1 MKLYENCYDFTLP
14 IKTPVIIRVDGRSFH
29 SLKLN
34 KPFDQIFIEAM
45 IATSFRLFK
54 KIQNAKLAYTQ
65 SDEISLV
72 LIDYETKETQPWFGN
87 RMSKMISIS
96 SAIASTFFSDYLRKI
111 KKLSTDMVEFDSR
124 VFILPMH
131 EVENYFIQRYLDC
144 VRNSIS
150 SVAQSHF
157 SDKMLKGKKNKEK
170 LDMLFKIGVDFYK
183 DYSNHEK
190 FGTIIVGEETKSAPE
205 TIGEWKEIIKP
216 LVFMEE
222 KDESSTGV

>member
-1 MKLYENCYDFTLP
+1 MTLLERMKLYENCYDFTLP
-14 IKTPVIIRVDGRSFH
+14 IKTPIIIRVDGRAFH

-45 IATSFRLFK
+45 ISTAFRLFK
-54 KIQNAKLAYTQ
+54 KVQNAKLAYTQ
-65 SDEISLV
+65 SDEISLL

-96 SAIASTFFSDYLRKI
+96 AAIASTFFSEYMRKM
-111 KKLSTDMVEFDSR
+111 KKLNIDMVEFDSR

-131 EVENYFIQRYLDC
+131 EVENYFIQRHSDC

-157 SDKMLKGKKNKEK
+157 SDKMIRGKKKEE
-170 LDMLFKIGVDFYK
+170 LLEMLNKIGLKFWE

-190 FGTIIVGEETKSAPE
+190 FGSIIVGEETKSAPT
-205 TIGEWKEIIKP
+205 TIGEWKELIKP
-216 LVFMEE
+216 LVFLEE
-222 KDESSTGV
+222 T